1 MSHAKDIAEG
11 ARNLLVNCGD
21 LGPDDT
27 LLIVCEDPDL
37 GWYDN
42 ETVQAITDE
51 ALTLG
56 VTPTLLDVGA
66 PDNTRSSVITQAIE
80 EHTCTIF

>member
-51 ALTLG
+51 ALSL
-56 VTPTLLDVGA
+56 
-66 PDNTRSSVITQAIE
+66 IHI
-80 EHTCTIF
+80 